1 MTRIESWRGAPIN
14 DSLAQMSK
22 DEFRELLETVVE
34 QKLLELLGDPDE
46 HRELRK
52 AIRTRLERQRQAVAG
67 GERGR
72 ALDEVAAEL
81 GLG

>member
-1 MTRIESWRGAPIN
+1 MN
-14 DSLAQMSK
+14 NFVAQITK
-22 DEFRELLETVVE
+22 DEFRELIETAVE

-46 HRELRK
+46 HLELRK

-72 ALDEVAAEL
+72 AIGEVAAEL

>member
-1 MTRIESWRGAPIN
+1 MN
-14 DSLAQMSK
+14 DSVAQMSK
-22 DEFRELLETVVE
+22 DEFRELIETVVE

-46 HRELRK
+46 DLELRK
-52 AIRTRLERQRQAVAG
+52 AIRTRLERQRQAVAA

>member
-1 MTRIESWRGAPIN
+1 MN

-22 DEFRELLETVVE
+22 DEFRELMETVVE

>member
-1 MTRIESWRGAPIN
+1 MRNSV
-14 DSLAQMSK
+14 AQMSK
-22 DEFRELLETVVE
+22 EEFRELIETVVE

-46 HRELRK
+46 NLELRK
-52 AIRTRLERQRQAVAG
+52 AIQTRLQRQKQAVAA

>member
-1 MTRIESWRGAPIN
+1 MK

-22 DEFRELLETVVE
+22 DEFRELMETVVE

-46 HRELRK
+46 HLKLRK

-67 GERGR
+67 GERDR
-72 ALDEVAAEL
+72 ALDEVAVEL
-81 GLG
+81 GLE

>member
-1 MTRIESWRGAPIN
+1 MT
-14 DSLAQMSK
+14 DSVAQMSK
-22 DEFRELLETVVE
+22 GEFRELIETVVE

-46 HRELRK
+46 HLELRK
-52 AIRTRLERQRQAVAG
+52 AIRTRLVRQRQAVAG

-81 GLG
+81 GLE

>member
-1 MTRIESWRGAPIN
+1 MN
-14 DSLAQMSK
+14 DSVAQMSK
-22 DEFRELLETVVE
+22 AEFRELIETVVE

-46 HRELRK
+46 GLELRK
-52 AIRTRLERQRQAVAG
+52 AVRTRLERQRQTVAD

-72 ALDEVAAEL
+72 PLDEVASDL